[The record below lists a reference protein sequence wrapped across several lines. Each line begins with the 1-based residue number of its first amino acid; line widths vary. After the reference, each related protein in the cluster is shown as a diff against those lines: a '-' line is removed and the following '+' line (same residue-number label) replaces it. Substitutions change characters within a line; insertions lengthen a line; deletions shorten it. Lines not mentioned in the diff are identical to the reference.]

1 MIRFSGLL
9 LAVWSLLLLAG
20 RFDLP
25 LQAEP
30 VKPEL
35 PRARKVVYEPNR
47 ASCTP
52 QAISGAYRNHLT
64 PWADQPEPVLARLRV
79 LQAEMT
85 RTSLSR
91 CLEQGLLTAEQVR
104 QVESSLGLS
113 PPAPTSTAQSEVRP

>member
-1 MIRFSGLL
+1 MNCFRFLLRVLPLL
-9 LAVWSLLLLAG
+9 LATPVA
-20 RFDLP
+20 LP

-30 VKPEL
+30 AKPEA

-52 QAISGAYRNHLT
+52 QAISGAFRNHLK

-79 LQAEMT
+79 LQVEMT
-85 RTSLSR
+85 RTSLTR

-104 QVESSLGLS
+104 QVEEGLGLPS
-113 PPAPTSTAQSEVRP
+113 TAPTSPAQSAVRP

>member
-1 MIRFSGLL
+1 MNRLSHLL
-9 LAVWSLLLLAG
+9 GVLSLVLAG
-20 RFDLP
+20 TLVRP

-30 VKPEL
+30 ERPEP

-52 QAISGAYRNHLT
+52 QAITGAYRNHLL

-91 CLEQGLLTAEQVR
+91 CMEQGLLTVEQVR
-104 QVESSLGLS
+104 QVETSLGLS
-113 PPAPTSTAQSEVRP
+113 PPPPTSTAQSEVRP

>member
-1 MIRFSGLL
+1 MNRL
-9 LAVWSLLLLAG
+9 SLLLGAVALVLAG
-20 RFDLP
+20 NPDLP
-25 LQAEP
+25 LRAEP
-30 VKPEL
+30 AKPDP

-52 QAISGAYRNHLT
+52 QAISGAYRNHLK
-64 PWADQPEPVLARLRV
+64 PWADQPEPVLVRLRV

-113 PPAPTSTAQSEVRP
+113 SPAPTSTAQSEVRP

>member
-35 PRARKVVYEPNR
+35 PLARKVVYEPNR

-52 QAISGAYRNHLT
+52 QAISGAYRNHLK
-64 PWADQPEPVLARLRV
+64 PWEDQPEPVLARLRL

-91 CLEQGLLTAEQVR
+91 CIEQGLLTTDQAR
-104 QVESSLGLS
+104 QVETSIGLVS
-113 PPAPTSTAQSEVRP
+113 PPQTSNAQSGVRP